1 MKTQW
6 NERKL
11 EKKKRKEEILS
22 HLQNE
27 QPGFSIIEFFLS
39 TLSLALA
46 LSRISFAPM
55 LRHFYFFS
63 HYITPYSPLGS
74 PGDGL
79 PHGFR
84 LRPGPHELRR
94 EVGRRGKKRD
104 VVTQEQ

>member
-1 MKTQW
+1 MKTLW

-11 EKKKRKEEILS
+11 EKKKEEEILS

-27 QPGFSIIEFFLS
+27 QPGFSIIDFFFIHPIFNVSLKS
-39 TLSLALA
+39 YFLCYHVASFLLFLTLHHLL
-46 LSRISFAPM
+46 
-55 LRHFYFFS
+55 
-63 HYITPYSPLGS
+63 SPLGS